1 MSGSPESSGIAASPA
16 SGASD
21 ASAGAQR
28 PGADPGSG
36 TPVAIAA
43 RDVSIELGGRSIW
56 SEGNFE
62 LPTGGVYAIIGPNG
76 SGKTTMLRALLG
88 LLPVAS
94 GELTVLG
101 AQPSRGDERIGYVPQ
116 HYVDAIGHAV
126 RCRDLV
132 RLSVSGTRWGLG
144 TRHSE
149 TVAVDSALAAVGAT
163 SFADRRM
170 SQLSGGQQQRAA
182 IAQALVGE
190 PELLLLDEPL
200 ANLDLRNQQEII
212 ELLDE
217 LRSDRG
223 VTILV
228 VTHDLNPLLPIL
240 TGAVYLLD
248 GHAHYGAIG
257 DVVESELLTHLYG
270 TGVQVVRTAQG
281 DLFTRSIR
289 R

>member
-1 MSGSPESSGIAASPA
+1 MAENDHEDDHDLEHSHDLDDAPRAVGNEALSDSAAV
-16 SGASD
+16 
-21 ASAGAQR
+21 SARQ
-28 PGADPGSG
+28 
-36 TPVAIAA
+36 
-43 RDVSIELGGRSIW
+43 VSIELGGQTIW
-56 SEGNFE
+56 SEGTFD
-62 LPTGGVYAIIGPNG
+62 LPAGGVYAIIGPNG

-94 GELTVLG
+94 GELTMLG
-101 AQPSRGDERIGYVPQ
+101 QRPSQGDRRIGYVPQ
-116 HYVDAIGHAV
+116 HYVETVGHAV

-132 RLSVSGTRWGLG
+132 RLSASGTRWGLRVRG
-144 TRHSE
+144 SE
-149 TVAVDSALAAVGAT
+149 VAAVDDALRAVDAT
-163 SFADRRM
+163 SFAGRRI

-182 IAQALVGE
+182 IAQAIVDE
-190 PELLLLDEPL
+190 PKLLLLDEPL
-200 ANLDLRNQQEII
+200 ANLDLRNQQEIV
-212 ELLDE
+212 ELLDD
-217 LRSDRG
+217 LRTERG
-223 VTILV
+223 VTIIV

-240 TGAVYLLD
+240 SGAVYLLD

>member
-1 MSGSPESSGIAASPA
+1 MDSQNHDHEHHHEYEHAPRVWGDDALSETAAV
-16 SGASD
+16 
-21 ASAGAQR
+21 SARQ
-28 PGADPGSG
+28 
-36 TPVAIAA
+36 
-43 RDVSIELGGRSIW
+43 VSIDLVGRTIW
-56 SEGNFE
+56 SEGTFD
-62 LPTGGVYAIIGPNG
+62 LPPGGVYAIIGPNG

-94 GELTVLG
+94 GELSVLG
-101 AQPSRGDERIGYVPQ
+101 ERPSQGDSRIGYVPQ
-116 HYVDAIGHAV
+116 HYADAIGHAV

-132 RLSVSGTRWGLG
+132 MLSASGTRWGLG
-144 TRHSE
+144 TRRNESD
-149 TVAVDSALAAVGAT
+149 AVDAALAAVGAT
-163 SFADRRM
+163 AFADRRM

-182 IAQALVGE
+182 IAQAIVST
-190 PELLLLDEPL
+190 PKLLLLDEPL
-200 ANLDLRNQQEII
+200 ANLDLRNQQEIV

-217 LRSDRG
+217 LRTQRD
-223 VTILV
+223 VTVIV

-257 DVVESELLTHLYG
+257 DVVESDLLTHLYG

>member
-1 MSGSPESSGIAASPA
+1 MTEPHDHDHHHLDGRAIHD
-16 SGASD
+16 ASD
-21 ASAGAQR
+21 AA
-28 PGADPGSG
+28 
-36 TPVAIAA
+36 
-43 RDVSIELGGRSIW
+43 VSLHGVSLELGGRAIW
-56 SEGNFE
+56 SEGTFQ
-62 LPTGGVYAIIGPNG
+62 LSAGGVYAIIGPNG

-88 LLPVAS
+88 LLAPAS
-94 GELTVLG
+94 GEIEVLG
-101 AQPSRGDERIGYVPQ
+101 ATPSSGDARIGYVPQ
-116 HYVDAIGHAV
+116 HYADAVAHAV

-132 RLSVSGTRWGLG
+132 RLSVSGTRWGL
-144 TRHSE
+144 RSRAE
-149 TVAVDSALAAVGAT
+149 ELAAVDAALAAVGAT
-163 SFADRRM
+163 EYADRRM
-170 SQLSGGQQQRAA
+170 SQLSGGQQQRVA

-200 ANLDLRNQQEII
+200 ANLDLRNQQEIV

-217 LRSDRG
+217 LRSQRE
-223 VTILV
+223 VTIIV

-240 TGAVYLLD
+240 AGAVYLLD

>member
-1 MSGSPESSGIAASPA
+1 MHPV
-16 SGASD
+16 
-21 ASAGAQR
+21 
-28 PGADPGSG
+28 PGDCA
-36 TPVAIAA
+36 VRA

-56 SEGNFE
+56 SEGTFE
-62 LPTGGVYAIIGPNG
+62 LPAGGVYAIIGPNG

-88 LLPVAS
+88 LLPVAA
-94 GELTVLG
+94 GELSVLG
-101 AQPSRGDERIGYVPQ
+101 STPSRGDERIGYVPQ
-116 HYVDAIGHAV
+116 HYADTIGHAV

-132 RLSVSGTRWGLG
+132 KLSASGTRWGLG
-144 TRHSE
+144 TRRDESG
-149 TVAVDSALAAVGAT
+149 AVDAVLAAVGAT
-163 SFADRRM
+163 GFADRRM

-182 IAQALVGE
+182 IAQAIVSQ
-190 PELLLLDEPL
+190 PKLLLLDEPL
-200 ANLDLRNQQEII
+200 ANLDLRNQQEIV
-212 ELLDE
+212 ELLDD
-217 LRSDRG
+217 LRAERG

-257 DVVESELLTHLYG
+257 DVVESDLLTHLYG

-281 DLFTRSIR
+281 DLFTRSMR

>member
-1 MSGSPESSGIAASPA
+1 MAADGHEHSLDHQHDHSHENSPRAA
-16 SGASD
+16 GNEDLSD
-21 ASAGAQR
+21 RAAVSARQ
-28 PGADPGSG
+28 
-36 TPVAIAA
+36 
-43 RDVSIELGGRSIW
+43 VSIELGGRTIW
-56 SEGNFE
+56 SEGTFD
-62 LPTGGVYAIIGPNG
+62 LPAGGVYGVIGPNG

-101 AQPSRGDERIGYVPQ
+101 ERPASGDQRIGYVPQ
-116 HYVDAIGHAV
+116 HYVETVGHAV

-132 RLSVSGTRWGLG
+132 RLSASGTRWGL
-144 TRHSE
+144 RARPSE
-149 TVAVDSALAAVGAT
+149 VTAVDDALRAVDAT
-163 SFADRRM
+163 AFAGRRI

-182 IAQALVGE
+182 IAQAIVDE
-190 PELLLLDEPL
+190 PQLLLLDEPL
-200 ANLDLRNQQEII
+200 ANLDLRNQQEIV
-212 ELLDE
+212 ELLDD
-217 LRSDRG
+217 LRAQRG
-223 VTILV
+223 VTIIV

-240 TGAVYLLD
+240 SGAIYLLD

>member
-1 MSGSPESSGIAASPA
+1 MAENEYGHDHDHSHDHSHDLDHAPRAVGNEALSNSAAV
-16 SGASD
+16 
-21 ASAGAQR
+21 SARQ
-28 PGADPGSG
+28 
-36 TPVAIAA
+36 
-43 RDVSIELGGRSIW
+43 VSIELGGQTIW
-56 SEGNFE
+56 SEGTFD
-62 LPTGGVYAIIGPNG
+62 LPAGGVYAIIGPNG

-101 AQPSRGDERIGYVPQ
+101 QRPSQGDRRIGYVPQ
-116 HYVDAIGHAV
+116 HYVETVGHAV

-132 RLSVSGTRWGLG
+132 RLSASGTRWGL
-144 TRHSE
+144 RVRSSE
-149 TVAVDSALAAVGAT
+149 VAAVDDALRAVDAT
-163 SFADRRM
+163 SFAGRRI

-182 IAQALVGE
+182 IAQAIVDE
-190 PELLLLDEPL
+190 PKLLLLDEPL
-200 ANLDLRNQQEII
+200 ANLDLRNQQEIV
-212 ELLDE
+212 ELLDD
-217 LRSDRG
+217 LRTERG
-223 VTILV
+223 VTIIV

-240 TGAVYLLD
+240 SGAVYLLD

>member
-1 MSGSPESSGIAASPA
+1 MDSQDHEHDHEHAPRVGGDDALSESAAV
-16 SGASD
+16 
-21 ASAGAQR
+21 SARQ
-28 PGADPGSG
+28 
-36 TPVAIAA
+36 
-43 RDVSIELGGRSIW
+43 VSIELGGKMIW
-56 SEGNFE
+56 SEGTFD
-62 LPTGGVYAIIGPNG
+62 LPAGGVYTIIGPNG

-94 GELTVLG
+94 GELSVLG
-101 AQPSRGDERIGYVPQ
+101 ARPSQGDSRIGYVPQ
-116 HYVDAIGHAV
+116 HYADAIGRAV

-132 RLSVSGTRWGLG
+132 QLSASGTRWGIRARAQDLD
-144 TRHSE
+144 
-149 TVAVDSALAAVGAT
+149 AVEAALDAVGAGA
-163 SFADRRM
+163 FAGRRM

-182 IAQALVGE
+182 IAQAIVDE
-190 PELLLLDEPL
+190 PKLLLLDEPL
-200 ANLDLRNQQEII
+200 ANLDLRNQQEIV
-212 ELLDE
+212 ELLDD
-217 LRSDRG
+217 LRATHG
-223 VTILV
+223 VTIIV

-240 TGAVYLLD
+240 SGAVYLLD

>member
-1 MSGSPESSGIAASPA
+1 MTEPTHPNPA
-16 SGASD
+16 PPAVS
-21 ASAGAQR
+21 
-28 PGADPGSG
+28 
-36 TPVAIAA
+36 A
-43 RDVSIELGGRSIW
+43 RDVSIELGGRAIW
-56 SEGNFE
+56 SEGTFD
-62 LPTGGVYAIIGPNG
+62 LPAGGVYAIIGPNG
-76 SGKTTMLRALLG
+76 SGKTTLLRALLG
-88 LLPVAS
+88 LVPVAS
-94 GELTVLG
+94 GELSVLG
-101 AQPSRGDERIGYVPQ
+101 THPSRGDARIGYVPQ
-116 HYVDAIGHAV
+116 HYARSIAHAV

-132 RLSVSGTRWGLG
+132 ALSSAGTRWGLRG
-144 TRHSE
+144 REQDTWSVE
-149 TVAVDSALAAVGAT
+149 AALRSVGAGG
-163 SFADRRM
+163 FADRRL

-182 IAQALVGE
+182 IAQAIVGD
-190 PELLLLDEPL
+190 PELVLLDEPL

-217 LRSDRG
+217 LRVDRD
-223 VTILV
+223 VTIIV

>member
-1 MSGSPESSGIAASPA
+1 MTADGHEHEHPHDHGHAHDHPHDHGHPPRPPAADLQGGLA
-16 SGASD
+16 AV
-21 ASAGAQR
+21 SARQ
-28 PGADPGSG
+28 
-36 TPVAIAA
+36 
-43 RDVSIELGGRSIW
+43 VSIELGGRTIW
-56 SEGNFE
+56 SEGTFD

-101 AQPSRGDERIGYVPQ
+101 QRPASGDRRIGYVPQ
-116 HYVDAIGHAV
+116 HYVETVGHAV

-132 RLSVSGTRWGLG
+132 RLSASGTRWGLRVRG
-144 TRHSE
+144 SE
-149 TVAVDSALAAVGAT
+149 AEAVDDALRAVDAT
-163 SFADRRM
+163 SFAGRRI

-182 IAQALVGE
+182 IAQAIVDE
-190 PELLLLDEPL
+190 PQLLLLDEPL
-200 ANLDLRNQQEII
+200 ANLEIV
-212 ELLDE
+212 ELLDD
-217 LRSDRG
+217 LCSQRS
-223 VTILV
+223 VTIIV

-240 TGAVYLLD
+240 SGAVYLLD